1 MLNAMNTQEQYNYC
15 RVVGCTDIG
24 RKRKANEDS
33 MGTRETKNGLVA
45 VVCDGMGGHVG
56 GAIASR
62 MAVDTVLDF
71 LDNVYQD
78 DPRVAIGEA
87 IDAANLAILKKTA
100 EQPELTGMGSTCVL
114 LLVRDGKVYIGH
126 VGDSRVYLV
135 RNRHTK
141 QLTKDHSFVQM
152 LVDMGELSPEEAE
165 HHPRKNE
172 ITNALGIPEMKPATI
187 LPDAILPEAGD
198 CFVLCSDGLSGM
210 VSDQTIGKVVSRQ
223 AEMRTQ
229 ERADEL
235 VRLANENGGV
245 DNITVQLVEF
255 SITPNRAKSKKT
267 NKTLLISLIALLAV
281 LIGIGTYWGT
291 SALTKAPLPHENLNL
306 GDVPFK
312 KDKDVVKI
320 EFKNGKTVISLIDTT
335 EQWTEKWSGEL
346 MTLNV
351 IKVNNKVASLM
362 KSEEG
367 NFADLKWKTPDTLI
381 FEMTGAEKMYV
392 FKVWPQKEQQKGQ
405 LMDEILS
412 GSLQK
417 PNAEEKGTEK
427 ETKEKSDSN
436 HTETEQ
442 QAQSKTESDAI
453 DVFTAK
459 APRVTYSANFEY
471 KKNESFLT
479 FQKNSQ
485 NEWKIIPNIGNE
497 SMVNQSF
504 EVTNINTDE
513 SIKYEKKS
521 DNEYTFSFTDK
532 EPSDEFIIEITGKTK
547 SELSKEPEILYVI
560 EIKMTKKQ

>member
-504 EVTNINTDE
+504 EVNNINTDE
-513 SIKYEKKS
+513 SIKKEKKS

-532 EPSDEFIIEITGKTK
+532 EPSDEFIIEITGKTQ
-547 SELSKEPEILYVI
+547 SELSKEPEIYVI

>member
-504 EVTNINTDE
+504 EVNNINTDE

-532 EPSDEFIIEITGKTK
+532 EPSDEFIIEITGKTQ
-547 SELSKEPEILYVI
+547 SELSKEPEIYVI

>member
-1 MLNAMNTQEQYNYC
+1 MNTQEQYNYC

-24 RKRKANEDS
+24 QKRKANEDS
-33 MGTRETKNGLVA
+33 MGSRETKNGLAA

-56 GAIASR
+56 GAVASHV
-62 MAVDTVLDF
+62 AVDTILDF
-71 LDNVYQD
+71 LDNFYQD

-87 IDAANLAILKKTA
+87 IDAANQAILKKTA

-126 VGDSRVYLV
+126 VGDSRIYLV
-135 RNRHTK
+135 RNRHIK

-235 VRLANENGGV
+235 VRLANVNGGV

-255 SITPNRAKSKKT
+255 SITPNGTKNKKT
-267 NKTLLISLIALLAV
+267 NKTLLISLTALLAV
-281 LIGIGTYWGT
+281 LIGIGAYWGT
-291 SALTKAPLPHENLNL
+291 SALKKTSLPNERLNL

-320 EFKNGKTVISLIDTT
+320 EFNNGKTVISLIDTT
-335 EQWTEKWSGEL
+335 EQWVEKWSGEL
-346 MTLNV
+346 MTLDA
-351 IKVNNKVASLM
+351 IKVNNSKIASLM

-367 NFADLKWKTPDTLI
+367 NFADLKWKVPDTLI

-392 FKVWPQKEQQKGQ
+392 FKIWPREEQQKGQ
-405 LMDEILS
+405 LMEEILS
-412 GSLQK
+412 DGLQK
-417 PNAEEKGTEK
+417 SEVEEKGTEK
-427 ETKEKSDSN
+427 KPEEKSGSSPTD
-436 HTETEQ
+436 TEQ
-442 QAQSKTESDAI
+442 QSQNKTEPNAI

-459 APRVTYSANFEY
+459 ASTIPYSVKFEY
-471 KKNESFLT
+471 KKDATFLT
-479 FQKNSQ
+479 FQKKK
-485 NEWKIIPNIGNE
+485 EKWEIIPNIGNKYI
-497 SMVNQSF
+497 VNQSF
-504 EVTNINTDE
+504 EVNNINTDK

-532 EPSDEFIIEITGKTK
+532 EPSNEFTIKITGKTQTNPG
-547 SELSKEPEILYVI
+547 KEPEICVI
-560 EIKMTKKQ
+560 EITMTKKN

>member
-320 EFKNGKTVISLIDTT
+320 EFKNGKTVISLINTT

-351 IKVNNKVASLM
+351 IKVNHKVASLM

-504 EVTNINTDE
+504 EVNNINTDE

-532 EPSDEFIIEITGKTK
+532 EPSDEFIIEITGKTQ
-547 SELSKEPEILYVI
+547 SELSKEPEIYVI

>member
-417 PNAEEKGTEK
+417 PNAEKKGTEK

-532 EPSDEFIIEITGKTK
+532 EPSDEFIIEITGKTQ
-547 SELSKEPEILYVI
+547 SELSKEPEIYVI

>member
-427 ETKEKSDSN
+427 ETKEKSNSN

-532 EPSDEFIIEITGKTK
+532 EPSDEFIIEITGKTQ
-547 SELSKEPEILYVI
+547 SELSKEPEIYVI

>member
-78 DPRVAIGEA
+78 DRRVAIGAA

-504 EVTNINTDE
+504 EVNNINTDE

-532 EPSDEFIIEITGKTK
+532 EPSDEFIIEITGKTQ
-547 SELSKEPEILYVI
+547 SELSKEPEIYVI

>member
-267 NKTLLISLIALLAV
+267 NKTLLISLIAMLAV

-504 EVTNINTDE
+504 EVNNINTDE

-532 EPSDEFIIEITGKTK
+532 EPSDEFIIEITGKTQ
-547 SELSKEPEILYVI
+547 SELSKEPEIYVI